1 MQFVLIVESTGQFFG
16 QHTLAQ
22 LFICCFE
29 WSKLEFLSVNLLLIF
44 YSVSPFA
51 SSADDKA
58 DVILTRIGSGLLMTT
73 GGNWE
78 LVSDGVKVRKEY
90 LSLWMETHIT
100 VLVSSQY
107 KVLLS
112 SFFTLD
118 RTLWLKWFTW
128 ILISVWLLHRYH
140 FIITWPQ
147 SIEVALCYLLK

>member
-1 MQFVLIVESTGQFFG
+1 M
-16 QHTLAQ
+16 
-22 LFICCFE
+22 
-29 WSKLEFLSVNLLLIF
+29 NLLLIF

-100 VLVSSQY
+100 VLVSNQY

-128 ILISVWLLHRYH
+128 ILISV
-140 FIITWPQ
+140 
-147 SIEVALCYLLK
+147 